1 MSIASGTHV
10 SAAPAH
16 LQTRHDAPRSLTPLT
31 PTQAMDFATRLAA
44 QGPSADRNPRV
55 GAVLLDPEGRFLGG
69 GLHRGAGTPH
79 AEVDALRD
87 ARARGH
93 DTAGA
98 TAYVT
103 LEPCNHT
110 GRTGPCVD
118 ALLAAGVAA
127 VVYAVTDPDPVAG
140 GGAHR
145 LADNGVDVRH
155 RPHDGAR
162 ALTRRW
168 HRAVRLGRPWVT
180 WKVAA
185 TLDGRIAAA
194 DGTSRWITSEAARA
208 DVHELRA
215 RCGAVLVGTGTALT
229 DDPQLTVREGGAR
242 DGALA
247 ARQPLR
253 VVLGERELPA
263 GARLLDDA
271 APTLRVG
278 SRDPWAALAALH
290 DRGVR
295 RVLLEGGPTLAGAFV
310 RAGLVDEVV
319 AYVAP
324 VLLGAGASAVGD
336 LGIATMSDALRL
348 TTRDVTRLGPDVRLT
363 LETPEA
369 AEEPD
374 APEAAD
380 DPGETEG
387 PDAPAAK
394 E

>member
-1 MSIASGTHV
+1 MNIASGTH
-10 SAAPAH
+10 APPAH
-16 LQTRHDAPRSLTPLT
+16 TQMPRDAPRSLAPLT
-31 PTQAMDFATRLAA
+31 PTQAMDLATQLAA
-44 QGPSADRNPRV
+44 QGPSVDRNPRV
-55 GAVLLDPEGRFLGG
+55 GAVHPDPAARVLGG

-93 DTAGA
+93 DTSGA

-145 LADNGVDVRH
+145 LAANGVDVRL
-155 RPHDGAR
+155 RPHDGAS

-194 DGTSRWITSEAARA
+194 DGTSRWITSAAARA

-263 GARLLDDA
+263 GARLLDET

-295 RVLLEGGPTLAGAFV
+295 RVLLEGGPTLAAAFV
-310 RAGLVDEVV
+310 RAGLVDEFV

-336 LGIATMSDALRL
+336 LGIATMADALRL
-348 TTRDVTRLGPDVRLT
+348 STRDVTRLGPDVRLT
-363 LETPEA
+363 LEA
-369 AEEPD
+369 AETPD
-374 APEAAD
+374 
-380 DPGETEG
+380 ETASSA
-387 PDAPAAK
+387 APARVTD
-394 E
+394 